1 MFQRITAALIPF
13 FLVFSFLPICALANE
28 ESPKGPP
35 SGEVS
40 MTFGRGSFILTAGG
54 GHGTL
59 TFKGGKHKF
68 KILEAGVGGIGAAK
82 VVASGSVYN
91 LEKVEDFPGAY
102 AQLSAGYAA
111 FNTGEGAL
119 WLKNSNGV
127 VLKLNARAKG
137 LELTAGGQGLV
148 ISMRNNPKK

>member
-1 MFQRITAALIPF
+1 MLNRMSNVLLSII
-13 FLVFSFLPICALANE
+13 LVISLSPLCALANE

-35 SGEVS
+35 SGQVS
-40 MTFGRGSFILTAGG
+40 MTFGRGSFLLTAGG

-59 TFKGGKHKF
+59 TFKGSKHKF

-91 LEKVEDFPGAY
+91 LEKIEDFPGAY

-111 FNTGEGAL
+111 FNMGEGAL

-148 ISMRNNPKK
+148 ISMRNNAKK